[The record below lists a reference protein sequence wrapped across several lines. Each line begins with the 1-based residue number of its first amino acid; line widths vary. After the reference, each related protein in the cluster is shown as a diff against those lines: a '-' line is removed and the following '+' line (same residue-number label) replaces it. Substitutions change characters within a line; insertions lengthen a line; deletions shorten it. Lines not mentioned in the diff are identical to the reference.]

1 MANPSEERVDMSHD
15 TGGHYLD
22 TGNGLAPIGHLIG
35 NALEGAAQ
43 TAYRAYLDHW
53 PTCAQCQQTTFLCDA
68 ATELWET
75 YMAMRE
81 SA

>member
-1 MANPSEERVDMSHD
+1 MDQT
-15 TGGHYLD
+15 TGGRWLD
-22 TGNGLAPIGHLIG
+22 TGDGPMPFTGLMLG

-43 TAYRAYLDHW
+43 TAYRAYLDHRKACELC
-53 PTCAQCQQTTFLCDA
+53 PQSTDACDA
-68 ATELWET
+68 AVSLWET